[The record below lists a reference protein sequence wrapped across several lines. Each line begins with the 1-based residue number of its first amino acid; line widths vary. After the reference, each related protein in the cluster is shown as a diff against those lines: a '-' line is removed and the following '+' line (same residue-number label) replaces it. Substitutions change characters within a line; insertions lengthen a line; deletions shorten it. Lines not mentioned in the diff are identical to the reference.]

1 MNYELARH
9 NMVESQIRPSDVTDL
24 RIQNAMSTLPRE
36 KFLPSSR
43 KTIAYSDE
51 DIEVSEGRYLLAP
64 RSLARLVQAAG
75 IGADDVVLDL
85 APATGYSTAVLAQ
98 LASAVVAVEADAA
111 LLKKASKVLSD
122 LAIDNTAIIEGAPS
136 AGCPDQAPFDVIFIN
151 GTVDFVPDELIAQ
164 LSDHGRLVTILADD
178 RGSHG
183 CIYRKHSVKVVGNS
197 GAGQPVVDC
206 TRVFDLFAPK
216 LEEFSR
222 KQAFTFN
229 FG

>member
-24 RIQNAMSTLPRE
+24 RIQKAMSTLPRE

-43 KTIAYSDE
+43 KSIAYSDE
-51 DIEVSEGRYLLAP
+51 DIEVADGRYLLAP
-64 RSLARLVQAAG
+64 RSLARLIQAAG
-75 IGADDVVLDL
+75 IGADDVVLDI

-98 LASAVVAVEADAA
+98 LASAVVAVEPDAA
-111 LLKKASKVLSD
+111 LVKKASKVLSG
-122 LAIDNTAIIEGAPS
+122 LEIDNTAVIEGEPI
-136 AGCPDQAPFDVIFIN
+136 AGCPEQAPFDVIFIN
-151 GTVDFVPDELIAQ
+151 GAVEFVPDDLISQ
-164 LSDHGRLVTILADD
+164 LSDHGCLVTIVVDD

-183 CIYRKHSVKVVGNS
+183 CVFRKRSVKVVDDS
-197 GAGQPVVDC
+197 GVSKPVVDC

-216 LEEFSR
+216 LDEFSH